1 MFPGPGLSPG
11 ATPMMVNPA
20 LWIHS
25 PLHYHLSQKVQGCL
39 DMGVY
44 NNGQL
49 DPQLGD
55 GGR

>member
-25 PLHYHLSQKVQGCL
+25 PLLYHLSQKIQGCL
-39 DMGVY
+39 DLGVY
-44 NNGQL
+44 NGQL
-49 DPQLGD
+49 DPQLED